1 QNTFCPEGGVCK
13 HGFLIKSPPLQL
25 FSSQNSW
32 KRRLFVLS
40 KSSTGNYILKY
51 LKGQHMKGSI
61 AVDQIISIEVG
72 ISNAEIM
79 ETVKKMFKCLPE
91 EVMSIST
98 GSRCYYL
105 IGNSRQEIEDWVT
118 LISSICREDKRS
130 GCCPQ
135 GETAAKELLG
145 FCRHKALCKWPGE
158 RKLNVGQTPP
168 GYLYEESTFFLCIQQ
183 NGSSEDKNRPYS
195 DPGPHQAQCDPPRGV
210 LPSLVSRTDQTALAF
225 PFFQQDKILGRSEEN
240 LLLSDPEEN
249 IKKDEEDYYQ
259 TPSNVLAKVLLD
271 ERCQLT
277 SRHDGLPS
285 LPKCQNS
292 ACPRDLEADKDT
304 KFPES
309 STSLQPTLQRRQN
322 LLPLSVVHLSI
333 LLSQVTEEFQLQKLD
348 IFVPLADIN
357 NYLKL
362 TEAAGRI

>member
-51 LKGQHMKGSI
+51 LKGQHVKGSI
-61 AVDQIISIEVG
+61 AVDQIISIQAG

-79 ETVKKMFKCLPE
+79 ETVRKMFKCLPE
-91 EVMSIST
+91 QVMSIST

-105 IGNSRQEIEDWVT
+105 VGDSRQEIDDWVT
-118 LISSICREDKRS
+118 LISSVCREDTRTIAAQ
-130 GCCPQ
+130 CQ
-135 GETAAKELLG
+135 GEIAAKELLS
-145 FCRHKALCKWPGE
+145 FCSHKALCKWPGE
-158 RKLNVGQTPP
+158 RKLNVGQAPP
-168 GYLYEESTFFLCIQQ
+168 VYPYEESTFFLFIQE
-183 NGSSEDKNRPYS
+183 NGSSEDKSRPYS
-195 DPGPHQAQCDPPRGV
+195 DPGPHQAQCDSPRTAF
-210 LPSLVSRTDQTALAF
+210 PSLVSRTNQTALAF
-225 PFFQQDKILGRSEEN
+225 LLNTNPFFQQDKILGGSEEN

-249 IKKDEEDYYQ
+249 MKKDEEDYYQ
-259 TPSNVLAKVLLD
+259 TPSSVLAKVLLD
-271 ERCQLT
+271 ETCQL
-277 SRHDGLPS
+277 PS
-285 LPKCQNS
+285 PPKCQSNS
-292 ACPRDLEADKDT
+292 ACPRDLEADKGT

-309 STSLQPTLQRRQN
+309 STSLQPALQRRQSS
-322 LLPLSVVHLSI
+322 LPLSVVHLSI
-333 LLSQVTEEFQLQKLD
+333 LLSQVTDEMQLQKLD